1 MTRPQPNPGRF
12 RRYRESGVCYF
23 VTTNTHAR
31 RPFFRE
37 GALAT
42 IVLEN
47 LEFYQKRLDFRLN
60 AFVVMPDHLHL
71 LLVPGETSLS
81 DIMRSLKSFSAKQII
96 EAVGGQGP
104 IWQSR
109 FHDRAI
115 RCEDQFSTAIE
126 YIHQNPVRAGLSP
139 NAEEYRYS
147 SASAYAGLEQN
158 GAPALVHSDGS
169 RLGP

>member
-1 MTRPQPNPGRF
+1 M
-12 RRYRESGVCYF
+12 
-23 VTTNTHAR
+23 
-31 RPFFRE
+31 
-37 GALAT
+37 
-42 IVLEN
+42 IVLAN

-71 LLVPGETSLS
+71 LLVPGETWLS
-81 DIMRSLKSFSAKQII
+81 DIMRSLKSFIAKQII
-96 EAVGGQGP
+96 GAMGGAGP

-115 RCEDQFSTAIE
+115 RREDQFLTAVD

-139 NAEEYRYS
+139 SAEQYPYS
-147 SASAYAGLEQN
+147 SASTYAGLVLS
-158 GAPALVHSDGS
+158 GAPAVVSPDGS

>member
-1 MTRPQPNPGRF
+1 L
-12 RRYRESGVCYF
+12 

-31 RPFFRE
+31 LPLFRD
-37 GALAT
+37 ATLAT
-42 IVLEN
+42 VVLQN
-47 LEFYQKRLDFRLN
+47 LEFYRERLDFSLN

-71 LLVPGETSLS
+71 LLIPRETWLS

-96 EAVGGQGP
+96 DAVGTQGP

-115 RCEDQFSTAIE
+115 RSEDQFLAAIE
-126 YIHQNPVRAGLSP
+126 YIHQNPVRAGLSSS
-139 NAEEYRYS
+139 AEQYPYS
-147 SASAYAGLEQN
+147 SASAYAGLAAG
-158 GAPALVHSDGS
+158 GAPSVTYPDGS